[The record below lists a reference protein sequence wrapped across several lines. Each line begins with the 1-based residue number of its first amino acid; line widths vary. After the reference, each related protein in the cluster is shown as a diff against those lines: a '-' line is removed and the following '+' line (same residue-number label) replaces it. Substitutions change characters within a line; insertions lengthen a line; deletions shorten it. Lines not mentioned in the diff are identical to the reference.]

1 MWLHHD
7 VFWIPYSF
15 IYSFYCRAWQ
25 RVCWTT
31 TWTVSCHFVP
41 NISWYD
47 LFIYFHPI
55 YYATHWIFAYSIQPE
70 EEHPKSQNSNHQGK
84 TWDFEADIH
93 IVWIFILFFH
103 LMLLVHLWLQ
113 VLEAITTKK
122 CQDQF
127 HLESLETLGDSFLKY
142 AVCQQLFQH
151 SHTHHEGLL
160 STKKD
165 VMVSNVMLCKF
176 GCQQKLQVNILQS

>member
-1 MWLHHD
+1 M
-7 VFWIPYSF
+7 
-15 IYSFYCRAWQ
+15 IYSYTFIPSVMQ
-25 RVCWTT
+25 RIESLLIAYNLKKSIPKV
-31 TWTVSCHFVP
+31 
-41 NISWYD
+41 NIPTIKVE
-47 LFIYFHPI
+47 LRTFKLIYILYRFFNLVFHQI
-55 YYATHWIFAYSIQPE
+55 
-70 EEHPKSQNSNHQGK
+70 
-84 TWDFEADIH
+84 
-93 IVWIFILFFH
+93 
-103 LMLLVHLWLQ
+103 LLVHLWLQ

-122 CQDQF
+122 CEDQF

-165 VMVSNVMLCKF
+165 GMISNVMLCQF